1 MTPPTTPTP
10 GAKRAAEA
18 IFGPV
23 GLDPR
28 LNDDDYADVAAIIDR
43 ETGAR
48 ELLDAV
54 RVLASIPISE
64 FGWGAK
70 PLQPIHSWNG
80 VELNVGHV
88 LAARLAIAKATEA
101 TL

>member
-48 ELLDAV
+48 ELLEALETAV
-54 RVLASIPISE
+54 HQFDFTVKALALGHTVSISS
-64 FGWGAK
+64 
-70 PLQPIHSWNG
+70 LQNCAA
-80 VELNVGHV
+80 
-88 LAARLAIAKATEA
+88 AARAAIRKATEA
-101 TL
+101 TP